1 MKTVDNTIIITE
13 LIETSSPDVDHEL
26 YYNILGSEKVDAAY
40 EDDGVN
46 LEGNGAYN
54 ESYPISIE
62 YLKDVIKVLE
72 EKGCNYMSFDYNC
85 DHPDYTFYGFD
96 VHAATEDEVS
106 EIEKIEKERKL
117 KDYEREIAR
126 IEKKKEEI
134 NTELKK
140 LRK

>member
-13 LIETSSPDVDHEL
+13 LVESSSPDVDQEL
-26 YYNILGSEKVDAAY
+26 YYDILGAEKVDAAY

-46 LEGNGAYN
+46 LEGNGSHN
-54 ESYPISIE
+54 DSYPISIE
-62 YLKDVIKVLE
+62 YLKQVIKELE

>member
-13 LIETSSPDVDHEL
+13 LVETSSPEVDQEL
-26 YYNILGSEKVDAAY
+26 YYNILDAEKVDAAY
-40 EDDGVN
+40 EEDGVH
-46 LEGNGAYN
+46 LEGNGSHN
-54 ESYPISIE
+54 DYPISIE
-62 YLKDVIKVLE
+62 YLKQVIKELE

-134 NTELKK
+134 NNELKK